1 MDNREKKSKSKK
13 ILSNEQRQRDTEL
26 VIFLAEQEDI
36 RDERGEFEA
45 NGTIFKTMVEIRP
58 ADDTWPE
65 DTWDAYVIVDGHF
78 YLVGSYD
85 DPEEGSR
92 AASAARIRL
101 EKSAKNHVANFL
113 LQRNTEW

>member
-1 MDNREKKSKSKK
+1 MNNRSNKNKFKK
-13 ILSNEQRQRDTEL
+13 IKSEEQNRKDMEL
-26 VIFLAEQEDI
+26 VMFLAEQEDI
-36 RDERGEFEA
+36 RDDRGEFEV

-58 ADDTWPE
+58 ADDTWPD

-85 DPEEGSR
+85 DPEDGCK

-101 EKSAKNHVANFL
+101 EKSAKNHITNFL
-113 LQRNTEW
+113 TQRNMEW